1 MPLHLCLLI
10 FFLFRIYCLI
20 CSNVLHTKNGRRF
33 IPTAFNRYRWKL
45 NREING
51 ILTKLIKGRLDSAT
65 KMGHGPDSYGTDLLG
80 LMMASNQG
88 ELKGNQQNLLRM
100 GIPEIIGEC
109 KTFFFAGHETTAT
122 LLPWACLLL
131 ATHPEWQDR
140 AREEIVALCGKSPD
154 VIPSMEA
161 MNQMKIVSNNVEE
174 SLNPKTPLTPKP

>member
-1 MPLHLCLLI
+1 MFSV
-10 FFLFRIYCLI
+10 FFLLLLLLEILLDLFK
-20 CSNVLHTKNGRRF
+20 NLHTKIGCRF
-33 IPTAFNRYRWKL
+33 IPTAFNRARWKL
-45 NREING
+45 NRNINR
-51 ILTKLIKGRLDSAT
+51 ILTKLIEDRLQSAA
-65 KMGHGPDSYGTDLLG
+65 KMGHGADSYGTDLLG

-88 ELKGNQQNLLRM
+88 ELKGNQKNLSRM

-154 VIPSMEA
+154 VMPSMEA

-174 SLNPKTPLTPKP
+174 ALNPKTPLKP

>member
-1 MPLHLCLLI
+1 MGC
-10 FFLFRIYCLI
+10 
-20 CSNVLHTKNGRRF
+20 RF
-33 IPTAFNRYRWKL
+33 IPTAFNRYRWNL
-45 NREING
+45 NREIVG
-51 ILTKLIKGRLDSAT
+51 ILTKLIKGRLELAA

-88 ELKGNQQNLLRM
+88 ELKGNQKNLSRM
-100 GIPEIIGEC
+100 GIPDIIGEC

-154 VIPSMEA
+154 VMPSMEA

-174 SLNPKTPLTPKP
+174 ALNPKTPLKP

>member
-1 MPLHLCLLI
+1 MGC
-10 FFLFRIYCLI
+10 
-20 CSNVLHTKNGRRF
+20 RF
-33 IPTAFNRYRWKL
+33 IPTAFNRYRWNL
-45 NREING
+45 NREIVG
-51 ILTKLIKGRLDSAT
+51 ILTKLIKGRLELAA

-88 ELKGNQQNLLRM
+88 ELKGNQKKLSRM
-100 GIPEIIGEC
+100 GIPDIIGEC

-154 VIPSMEA
+154 AMPSMEA
-161 MNQMKIVSNNVEE
+161 MNQMKIVSTNVEE
-174 SLNPKTPLTPKP
+174 ALNPKTPLKP

>member
-1 MPLHLCLLI
+1 MGC
-10 FFLFRIYCLI
+10 
-20 CSNVLHTKNGRRF
+20 RF
-33 IPTAFNRYRWKL
+33 IPTAFNRYRWNL
-45 NREING
+45 NREIVG
-51 ILTKLIKGRLDSAT
+51 ILTKLIKGRLELAA

-88 ELKGNQQNLLRM
+88 ELKGNQKNLSRM

-154 VIPSMEA
+154 AMPSMEA
-161 MNQMKIVSNNVEE
+161 MNQMKIVSTNVEE
-174 SLNPKTPLTPKP
+174 APNP

>member
-1 MPLHLCLLI
+1 MGC
-10 FFLFRIYCLI
+10 
-20 CSNVLHTKNGRRF
+20 RF
-33 IPTAFNRYRWKL
+33 IPTAFNRYRWNL
-45 NREING
+45 NREIVG
-51 ILTKLIKGRLDSAT
+51 ILTKLIKGRLELAA

-88 ELKGNQQNLLRM
+88 ELKGNQKKLSRM
-100 GIPEIIGEC
+100 GIPDIIGEC

-154 VIPSMEA
+154 VMPSMEA

-174 SLNPKTPLTPKP
+174 ALNPKTPLKP

>member
-1 MPLHLCLLI
+1 MGC
-10 FFLFRIYCLI
+10 
-20 CSNVLHTKNGRRF
+20 RF
-33 IPTAFNRYRWKL
+33 IPTAFNRYRWNL
-45 NREING
+45 NREIVG
-51 ILTKLIKGRLDSAT
+51 ILTKLIKGRLELAA

-88 ELKGNQQNLLRM
+88 EVKGNQKNVSRM

-140 AREEIVALCGKSPD
+140 ARDEVVSLCGKNTMDSVPT
-154 VIPSMEA
+154 IEA
-161 MNQMKIVSNNVEE
+161 VNQMKIVSQ
-174 SLNPKTPLTPKP
+174 SFKYICMWCI

>member
-1 MPLHLCLLI
+1 MGC
-10 FFLFRIYCLI
+10 
-20 CSNVLHTKNGRRF
+20 RF
-33 IPTAFNRYRWKL
+33 IPTAFNRYRWNL
-45 NREING
+45 NREIVG
-51 ILTKLIKGRLDSAT
+51 ILTKLIKGRLELAA

-88 ELKGNQQNLLRM
+88 ELKGNQKNLSRM

-154 VIPSMEA
+154 VMPSMEA
-161 MNQMKIVSNNVEE
+161 MNQMKIVSNKVER
-174 SLNPKTPLTPKP
+174 SS